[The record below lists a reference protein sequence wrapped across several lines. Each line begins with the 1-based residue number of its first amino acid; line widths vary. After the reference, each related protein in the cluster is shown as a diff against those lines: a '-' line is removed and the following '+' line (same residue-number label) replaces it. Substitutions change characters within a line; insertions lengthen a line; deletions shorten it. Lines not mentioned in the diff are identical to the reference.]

1 MENLDNDIELLRNLK
16 LEIHSLRKCFDDI
29 SDEMVLDNLKKIII
43 ISEKIYKEV
52 AVDTLKLNK
61 VRNYIRF
68 YLPTVIKVLE
78 RYIKF
83 KDSKINNKEMISL
96 YTKIEEFFPKAY
108 ESFKKIYDSLFTSE
122 ILDIDSEIKIM
133 LKEMGL

>member
-68 YLPTVIKVLE
+68 YLPTVIKVIE
-78 RYIKF
+78 RYVKF

-96 YTKIEEFFPKAY
+96 YTKIEGFLPKAY

-133 LKEMGL
+133 LKKMGL

>member
-16 LEIHSLRKCFDDI
+16 IEIHSLRKCFDDI

-96 YTKIEEFFPKAY
+96 YKKIEEFLPKAY

>member
-1 MENLDNDIELLRNLK
+1 MEKLDNDIELLRNLK
-16 LEIHSLRKCFDDI
+16 IEIHSLRKCFDNI

-52 AVDTLKLNK
+52 AVDSLKLNK
-61 VRNYIRF
+61 VKNYIRF

-83 KDSKINNKEMISL
+83 K
-96 YTKIEEFFPKAY
+96 
-108 ESFKKIYDSLFTSE
+108 
-122 ILDIDSEIKIM
+122 
-133 LKEMGL
+133 EMGL